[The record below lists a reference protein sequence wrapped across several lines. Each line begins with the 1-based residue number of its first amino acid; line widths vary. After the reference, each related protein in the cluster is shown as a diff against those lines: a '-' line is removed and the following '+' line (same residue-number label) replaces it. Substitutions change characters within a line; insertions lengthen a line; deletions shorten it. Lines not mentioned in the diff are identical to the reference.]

1 MAIMGVNIKVHLY
14 AGLLL
19 IAAYLVVLVER
30 RARAVGQPV
39 PRLGRRG
46 RAL

>member
-19 IAAYLVVLVER
+19 LLAYAVVLI
-30 RARAVGQPV
+30 AGAVAPSVSLFVG
-39 PRLGRRG
+39 
-46 RAL
+46 